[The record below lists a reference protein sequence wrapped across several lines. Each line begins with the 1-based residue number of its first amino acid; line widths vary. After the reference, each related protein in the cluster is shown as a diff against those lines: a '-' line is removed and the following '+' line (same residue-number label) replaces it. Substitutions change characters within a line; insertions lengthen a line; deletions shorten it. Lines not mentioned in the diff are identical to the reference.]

1 MMQPSP
7 SAGPDVHILG
17 ARTGI
22 VKALLGYR
30 KNFHRIPVAL
40 PDAAYERQFIG
51 ICAADLDRLVR
62 DLFERLRIAR
72 GYKRR
77 EITLATDSPAS
88 TLNTTDFTLD
98 LAYALDVR
106 EPADYQITYD
116 LHGIRDIG
124 VFADEPLNAVFAGI
138 FNRIAFRFPKAVA
151 METLIDELEAMP
163 GGASGLLYPPDCREC
178 LVSLPG
184 LLGNVR
190 LTSAQMEVIHP
201 SATSPAELVQTFAD
215 ASEIL
220 AANPILAKLIPR
232 RGA

>member
-62 DLFERLRIAR
+62 DLF
-72 GYKRR
+72 
-77 EITLATDSPAS
+77 DSHAS